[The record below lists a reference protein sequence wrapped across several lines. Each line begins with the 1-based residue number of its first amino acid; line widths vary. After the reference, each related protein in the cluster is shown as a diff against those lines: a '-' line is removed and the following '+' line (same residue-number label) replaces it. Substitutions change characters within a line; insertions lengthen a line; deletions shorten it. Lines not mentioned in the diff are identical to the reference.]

1 MTTHRLVAFLP
12 AAHPSVLCKQRG
24 GNLSRARRGESD
36 PERAKKGR
44 RDDDR
49 EEGRDENEGICQMRH
64 QRGIGGWTGLAH
76 PITGSFN
83 SAGSALSANIHNAI
97 RYNCWPGFRF
107 NSVVFDLQHHFHH
120 NFHNLPKV
128 STEIEGIAAD
138 LRDAVE
144 SHPSILIQRQLRTE
158 GDLV

>member
-1 MTTHRLVAFLP
+1 MTTHPLVAFLP

-24 GNLSRARRGESD
+24 GNLSRARREESD

-49 EEGRDENEGICQMRH
+49 EEGRDENEGICQS
-64 QRGIGGWTGLAH
+64 GIGGWTGLAH

-97 RYNCWPGFRF
+97 RYNCWPGLGF
-107 NSVVFDLQHHFHH
+107 NSVVIDLQHHCKTYR
-120 NFHNLPKV
+120 NFHNLPKI
-128 STEIEGIAAD
+128 ST
-138 LRDAVE
+138 
-144 SHPSILIQRQLRTE
+144 
-158 GDLV
+158 